1 MRKFAYITAAILSVT
16 GICLGLVADDAAPV
30 KKENTSAQAKTV
42 AKPAAKTEK
51 DDIKAGKPEVQ
62 SPANQ
67 EDDVPA
73 KYTADEAAIRKANES
88 LLKAYASDSPQAVAE
103 HFTQDGEYVNS
114 SGAVFHGRDAIQESL
129 ATFFA
134 DNPGCELQAELHD
147 LRFVSPT
154 VAIVEGTTTVVHE
167 HDASETN
174 CNFTAVYNKT
184 DNKWL
189 IASVRDQMHVV
200 KPSHETQL
208 EQLSFLIGDWV
219 NEDSDSVVSFSCRP
233 TENGKYLIRDF
244 TMKVHGQDVLSGT
257 ERIGWDPVS
266 GRLRAWIFD
275 SEGGFA
281 DGTWTREGDTW
292 ILRLNGVSSDGELAS
307 GSSIYHV
314 IDNHS
319 VSWQAVDHVI
329 GGVAIPDGPEFT
341 LVHKSPLPLDR
352 DEKSDAATTDE
363 KPAKSSP

>member
-16 GICLGLVADDAAPV
+16 GICLGLVADDAPPV
-30 KKENTSAQAKTV
+30 KKEKTATQAKTV
-42 AKPAAKTEK
+42 TKPAAKAEK
-51 DDIKAGKPEVQ
+51 DDAKASQPVEQ
-62 SPANQ
+62 TPADQ

-73 KYTADEAAIRKANES
+73 KFTADEAAIRKANES

-114 SGAVFHGRDAIQESL
+114 SGAVFHGREAIQDSL
-129 ATFFA
+129 TAFFA
-134 DNPGCELQAELHD
+134 EHPGCELQAELHD

-154 VAIVEGTTTVVHE
+154 VAVVEGTTTVIHE
-167 HDASETN
+167 HDTLETN
-174 CNFTAVYNKT
+174 CNFTAIYNKL
-184 DNKWL
+184 DGQWL

-219 NEDSDSVVSFSCRP
+219 NEDSDSVVTFSCRP
-233 TENGKYLIRDF
+233 TENGKFLIRDF

-281 DGTWTREGDTW
+281 DGTWSREGDTW
-292 ILRLNGVSSDGELAS
+292 ILKLNGVSSDGELAS
-307 GSSIYHV
+307 GNSIYRV

-329 GGVAIPDGPEFT
+329 GGVASPDSPEFT
-341 LVHKSPLPLDR
+341 LVHRSPHPLDQ
-352 DEKSDAATTDE
+352 DEKTNENNNDK
-363 KPAKSSP
+363 KPTKSAP